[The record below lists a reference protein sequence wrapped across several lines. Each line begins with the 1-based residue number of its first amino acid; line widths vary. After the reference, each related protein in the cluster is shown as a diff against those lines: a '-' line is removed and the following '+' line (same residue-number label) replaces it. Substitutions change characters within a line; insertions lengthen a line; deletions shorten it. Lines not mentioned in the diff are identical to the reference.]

1 MAGKAFEGYVTFQKS
16 LLDFTVAQNNT
27 TVEAAHEYSHD
38 ASKAKE
44 EISHVIRQSVDHAET
59 AQKSAI
65 DLAAKQTK
73 DVSDTVKHQRELT
86 HAH

>member
-1 MAGKAFEGYVTFQKS
+1 
-16 LLDFTVAQNNT
+16 
-27 TVEAAHEYSHD
+27 
-38 ASKAKE
+38 
-44 EISHVIRQSVDHAET
+44 VDHAEA
-59 AQKSAI
+59 AQKTVV